1 MARAYEVPLAVMRGV
16 AFAIGSLVVA
26 LTTYSAIVDRRREYG
41 IVKAMG
47 ADGRRLLQLAVGQ
60 TVIVTAIGLVVGGV
74 LFVVARAPI
83 NDLRPQFIILAPPGN
98 VARATASGA
107 PLAPTTAVLPTPQTA
122 PLEPTATHRR

>member
-1 MARAYEVPLAVMRGV
+1 MRGV

-60 TVIVTAIGLVVGGV
+60 TVIVPAIGLVVGGV
-74 LFVVARAPI
+74 LFVVARALI
-83 NDLRPQFIILAPPGN
+83 DALRPQFIILATPGN
-98 VARATASGA
+98 AARAIRSDEHTSELQSLMRISYAGFG
-107 PLAPTTAVLPTPQTA
+107 
-122 PLEPTATHRR
+122 